1 MHAEPL
7 TRWKRFALLG
17 FVGAAALGLT
27 ALSSWRE
34 SHAVLVNASTSLPN
48 WAFLLDRTRV
58 PQRGDTIMFDPP
70 PSALLTVHFGS
81 APKPFGK
88 LVYGVPGDR
97 VTRIGRDYSVNGRVV
112 ARAKPV
118 SKRGEPLELGP
129 VGVLP
134 QRCYFVGTPNPDSF
148 DSRYAAIGW
157 ICRDRILGVG
167 KAIL

>member
-1 MHAEPL
+1 MPAEPM
-7 TRWKRFALLG
+7 TRAKRFALLG
-17 FVGAAALGLT
+17 IVGAAALGLT
-27 ALSSWRE
+27 ALSSWRD
-34 SHAVLVNASTSLPN
+34 SHAILVNASTSLPN
-48 WAFLLDRTRV
+48 WAFLLDRTRM
-58 PQRGDTIMFDPP
+58 PQRGDTIMFTPP
-70 PSALLTVHFGS
+70 PSDLLTAHFGS

-88 LVYGVPGDR
+88 IVYGVPGDR

-112 ARAKPV
+112 AHAKFV
-118 SKRGEPLELGP
+118 SKRGEPLALGP

-134 QRCYFVGTPNPDSF
+134 RGCYFVGTPNPDSF